1 MTMPAIHRHDFT
13 VPEGS
18 VDVNGHVNNVEYLR
32 WMQAAAE
39 RHAEASGCAGA
50 TRAAGAA
57 WVVRVHRIEY
67 FRPAFGGERIAAL
80 TWVSDFRRVR
90 SLRKY
95 RFFRVTDEA
104 LLAEGE
110 TDWIFVDARSGRPR
124 SAPAEVMGVFAVLG
138 RDQEPR
144 GLDGVSETL

>member
-1 MTMPAIHRHDFT
+1 MPAVHRHDLT
-13 VPEGS
+13 VT
-18 VDVNGHVNNVEYLR
+18 VDCIDANGHVNNVQYLR
-32 WMQAAAE
+32 WMQDAAE
-39 RHAEASGCAGA
+39 RHAEASGCTQA

-67 FRPAFGGERIAAL
+67 FLPAFGGERIAVL

-95 RFFRVTDEA
+95 RFFRVADEA

-110 TDWIFVDARSGRPR
+110 TDWIFVDARTGRPR
-124 SAPAEVMGVFAVLG
+124 SAPAEVMGVFQVVG
-138 RDQEPR
+138 PGHGPR
-144 GLDGVSETL
+144 RLEVSSDTS

>member
-1 MTMPAIHRHDFT
+1 MPTIHRHDLT
-13 VPEGS
+13 VPADT
-18 VDVNGHVNNVEYLR
+18 VDTNGHVNNVQYLR
-32 WMQAAAE
+32 WMQDAAE
-39 RHAEASGCAGA
+39 RHAEAVGCTRATRTAGA
-50 TRAAGAA
+50 T

-67 FRPAFGGERIAAL
+67 FRPAFAGERIAVL

-95 RFFRVTDEA
+95 RFFRVSDEA

-124 SAPAEVMGVFAVLG
+124 SVPAEVMAVFQVVG
-138 RDQEPR
+138 PGHGPR
-144 GLDGVSETL
+144 GLEGISDTL